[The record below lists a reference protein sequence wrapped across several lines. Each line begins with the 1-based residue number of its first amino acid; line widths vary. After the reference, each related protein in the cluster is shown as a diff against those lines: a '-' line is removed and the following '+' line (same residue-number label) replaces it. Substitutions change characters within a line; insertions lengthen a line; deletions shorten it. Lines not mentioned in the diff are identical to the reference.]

1 MQIFYIL
8 IFMHTFQ
15 RYVLFFS
22 LLAIQALAQT
32 PNKTTAPSTVG
43 QSSRTSVRPG
53 HERPGHTGVH
63 YEIFVRSFADS
74 NGDGIGDL
82 NGVTSRLNYLKDLGV
97 SALWLMPINPSPSY
111 HKYDVTDYYGIDPEY
126 GTMADFKRLLTEAHR
141 RNIKVIIDFVINHS
155 SSQHPWFRDAASGLT
170 AAHRNWYVWMTQ
182 AQIDSLNLANREATA
197 DSGERNPWHVAKGS
211 TDQTAKYYG
220 MFWGGMP
227 DLNFDEPKVRQEI
240 YKTGKFWLTD
250 VGVDGFRLDAARHIY
265 PDQDEPKNH
274 QFWAEFG
281 REMDQVKPGTYTVGE
296 VWAKADQVAPYFQG
310 LKANFNFDLSFALQK
325 LIAQENDSVNV
336 VAMLVRNRAIYAKAN
351 PQFIDATM
359 LTNHDQNRIGSVLN
373 GNLNHEKVAASLLL
387 TLPGNP
393 YLYYGEE
400 LGMLGRKPDETIREP
415 FLWAERSQDK
425 QRTRW
430 MKPTF
435 TIDSTV
441 APLSRQQADPTSLF
455 AHYKRL
461 IQFRNTN
468 PVLNDNLSQL
478 IESGI
483 RQPGVIAFVR
493 QSGKQAVLVVQNL
506 TGKPIP
512 VTLTPS
518 EQVYRKILFQTTDG
532 AVLTKAQ
539 LTIPAYGCTIL
550 E

>member
-1 MQIFYIL
+1 
-8 IFMHTFQ
+8 MHFLN
-15 RYVLFFS
+15 RYLLCFG
-22 LLAIQALAQT
+22 LLATQALAQSGSKPT
-32 PNKTTAPSTVG
+32 G
-43 QSSRTSVRPG
+43 QS
-53 HERPGHTGVH
+53 RPGHTGVH

-82 NGVTSRLNYLKDLGV
+82 NGVTSRLDYLKDLGI
-97 SALWLMPINPSPSY
+97 SAIWLMPISPSPSY

-155 SSQHPWFRDAASGLT
+155 SNQHPWFRDAASGPT
-170 AAHRNWYVWMTQ
+170 AAYRNWYVWMTQ
-182 AQIDSLNLANREATA
+182 AQIDSLNLSTREATA
-197 DSGERNPWHVAKGS
+197 DSGERSPWHVANN
-211 TDQTAKYYG
+211 QAAAKYYG
-220 MFWGGMP
+220 MFWSGMP
-227 DLNFDEPKVRQEI
+227 DLNYDEPAVRQEI
-240 YKTGKFWLTD
+240 YKTGKFWLTE

-281 REMDQVKPGTYTVGE
+281 RTMEQAKPGTYTVGE

-325 LIAQENDSVNV
+325 LVAQENDSVNV
-336 VAMLVRNRAIYAKAN
+336 VAMLAHNRAIYAKAN

-415 FLWAERSQDK
+415 FLWDRQPQDK

-435 TIDSTV
+435 TTDSSV

-461 IQFRNTN
+461 IQFRNSHA
-468 PVLNDNLSQL
+468 VLNDNLSQL
-478 IESGI
+478 AETGI
-483 RQPGVIAFVR
+483 RQAGVVAFVR
-493 QSGKQAVLVVQNL
+493 QSGKRSVLVVQNL
-506 TGKPIP
+506 TGKPIS
-512 VTLTPS
+512 VGLTPS
-518 EQVYRKILFQTTDG
+518 EQAYRKITFQSVNG
-532 AVLTKAQ
+532 AGLAKNQ